1 MLFTTQ
7 SQYAFATLSSV
18 SRWRLFPMLEI
29 STNSLDTSGEMLDI
43 ARNESKQK
51 PTAEM
56 SKSNTLSNF
65 CLINSIGMT
74 AVVSDTHYLKAAK
87 PYAAVL
93 TALLSRR
100 TVVASL

>member
-7 SQYAFATLSSV
+7 SQYAFASLSSV
-18 SRWRLFPMLEI
+18 IRWRLFPMLEI
-29 STNSLDTSGEMLDI
+29 STNSLGISGVMRDI
-43 ARNESKQK
+43 GRYESKQK
-51 PTAEM
+51 PTAKM
-56 SKSNTLSNF
+56 SKTSTLSNF

-74 AVVSDTHYLKAAK
+74 PVVSDTHYLKAAK
-87 PYAAVL
+87 AYVAVL

>member
-29 STNSLDTSGEMLDI
+29 STNSLGISGVMLDI
-43 ARNESKQK
+43 GRYESKQK

-56 SKSNTLSNF
+56 SKTNTLSNF

-74 AVVSDTHYLKAAK
+74 PVVSDTHYLKAAK
-87 PYAAVL
+87 PYVAVL
-93 TALLSRR
+93 AAFLSSK